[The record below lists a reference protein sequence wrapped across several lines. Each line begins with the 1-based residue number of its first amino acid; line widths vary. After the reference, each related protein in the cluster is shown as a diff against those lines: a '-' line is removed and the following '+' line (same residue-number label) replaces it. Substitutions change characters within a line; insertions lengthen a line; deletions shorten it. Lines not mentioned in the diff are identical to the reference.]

1 MSDSLKGGATHPP
14 ASEPGAGHSG
24 ACLPE
29 VSLSGADHPRAGH
42 PGGGRADGGHP
53 DSAEPGAA
61 QSSAARAAP
70 ADPADSTASITSNAS
85 NALPVLES
93 PFVDSLGVQLVSAAD
108 GASEVVLP
116 LASSHMNTWAV
127 AHGGVTMTLA
137 DVALA
142 MAARSLA
149 GNGVGVVTVEM
160 KVNFMQPGRGEL
172 RATARVLHRSTTM
185 AYCEGEIRDSE
196 GHFVAKALGTFK
208 YMRRLAVGR
217 EVTQQRLRSDPSAKP
232 GPSDG

>member
-1 MSDSLKGGATHPP
+1 
-14 ASEPGAGHSG
+14 
-24 ACLPE
+24 
-29 VSLSGADHPRAGH
+29 
-42 PGGGRADGGHP
+42 
-53 DSAEPGAA
+53 
-61 QSSAARAAP
+61 
-70 ADPADSTASITSNAS
+70 
-85 NALPVLES
+85 
-93 PFVDSLGVQLVSAAD
+93 
-108 GASEVVLP
+108 
-116 LASSHMNTWAV
+116 MNTWDV

-149 GNGVGVVTVEM
+149 GDGVGVVTVEM

-196 GHFVAKALGTFK
+196 GHFVGKALGTFK

-217 EVTQQRLRSDPSAKP
+217 DVTRQRLRSDPSAKP

>member
-1 MSDSLKGGATHPP
+1 MTDSQKAGAGQ
-14 ASEPGAGHSG
+14 PGAGH
-24 ACLPE
+24 
-29 VSLSGADHPRAGH
+29 
-42 PGGGRADGGHP
+42 
-53 DSAEPGAA
+53 PGAGDPGEGRDA
-61 QSSAARAAP
+61 SAP
-70 ADPADSTASITSNAS
+70 AATVAP

-93 PFVDSLGVQLVSAAD
+93 PFVDHLGVQLVSAAD
-108 GASEVVLP
+108 GVSEVVLP
-116 LASSHMNTWAV
+116 LAPDHMNTWAV

-149 GNGVGVVTVEM
+149 GDGVGVVTVEM

-217 EVTQQRLRSDPSAKP
+217 EVTHQRLRSDPSAKP

>member
-1 MSDSLKGGATHPP
+1 MTS
-14 ASEPGAGHSG
+14 
-24 ACLPE
+24 
-29 VSLSGADHPRAGH
+29 PRKSA
-42 PGGGRADGGHP
+42 AA
-53 DSAEPGAA
+53 SAEQP
-61 QSSAARAAP
+61 
-70 ADPADSTASITSNAS
+70 I
-85 NALPVLES
+85 LES
-93 PFVDSLGVQLVSAAD
+93 PFVDHLGLRLVSAAD
-108 GASEVVLP
+108 GASEVMLP
-116 LASSHMNTWAV
+116 LAHDHMNTWDV

-149 GNGVGVVTVEM
+149 DDGVGVVTVEM

-172 RATARVLHRSTTM
+172 RAHARVLHRSTTM

-217 EVTQQRLRSDPSAKP
+217 DVKLQRLRSDPSATP

>member
-1 MSDSLKGGATHPP
+1 MTDSQKEG
-14 ASEPGAGHSG
+14 S
-24 ACLPE
+24 
-29 VSLSGADHPRAGH
+29 GH
-42 PGGGRADGGHP
+42 PGSGHP
-53 DSAEPGAA
+53 AA
-61 QSSAARAAP
+61 TPAAPSAAP
-70 ADPADSTASITSNAS
+70 
-85 NALPVLES
+85 NALAVLES
-93 PFVDSLGVQLVSAAD
+93 PFVDHLGVQLVSAAD
-108 GASEVVLP
+108 GVSEVVLP
-116 LASSHMNTWAV
+116 LAPDHMNTWAV

-142 MAARSLA
+142 MAARETA
-149 GNGVGVVTVEM
+149 GDGVGVVTVEM

-172 RATARVLHRSTTM
+172 RASGRVLHRSTTM

-217 EVTQQRLRSDPSAKP
+217 EVTHQRLRSDPSAKP

>member
-1 MSDSLKGGATHPP
+1 MNESQHAAPHGGA
-14 ASEPGAGHSG
+14 
-24 ACLPE
+24 
-29 VSLSGADHPRAGH
+29 
-42 PGGGRADGGHP
+42 
-53 DSAEPGAA
+53 
-61 QSSAARAAP
+61 AARP
-70 ADPADSTASITSNAS
+70 TI
-85 NALPVLES
+85 ES
-93 PFVDSLGVQLVSAAD
+93 PFVDHLGVRVVSAAD

-116 LASSHMNTWAV
+116 LAPDHLNTWNV

-142 MAARSLA
+142 MAARSLSA
-149 GNGVGVVTVEM
+149 DGIGVVTIEM

-172 RATARVLHRSTTM
+172 RATGRVLHRSTTM

-217 EVTQQRLRSDPSAKP
+217 DVVQQRLRTDPAAKP

>member
-1 MSDSLKGGATHPP
+1 MPQD
-14 ASEPGAGHSG
+14 
-24 ACLPE
+24 
-29 VSLSGADHPRAGH
+29 PR
-42 PGGGRADGGHP
+42 
-53 DSAEPGAA
+53 
-61 QSSAARAAP
+61 
-70 ADPADSTASITSNAS
+70 DPVI
-85 NALPVLES
+85 ES
-93 PFVDSLGVQLVSAAD
+93 PFVDNLGVQLIKAAD
-108 GASEVVLP
+108 GASEVAMP
-116 LASSHMNTWAV
+116 LASGHLNTWGI

-149 GNGVGVVTVEM
+149 GDGMGVVTVEM

-172 RATARVLHRSTTM
+172 RAFGRVLHRSTTM

-217 EVTQQRLRSDPSAKP
+217 DIVQQKLRSDPAAKP
-232 GPSDG
+232 GPSDA

>member
-1 MSDSLKGGATHPP
+1 MTDSQKEGAGD
-14 ASEPGAGHSG
+14 PGAG
-24 ACLPE
+24 L
-29 VSLSGADHPRAGH
+29 
-42 PGGGRADGGHP
+42 
-53 DSAEPGAA
+53 PGAGLPGPTH
-61 QSSAARAAP
+61 SAATPATPRAAP
-70 ADPADSTASITSNAS
+70 TALA
-85 NALPVLES
+85 VLES
-93 PFVDSLGVQLVSAAD
+93 PFVDHLGVQLVSAAD
-108 GASEVVLP
+108 GVSEVVLP
-116 LASSHMNTWAV
+116 LAPDHMNTWAV

-149 GNGVGVVTVEM
+149 GDGVGVVTVEM

-172 RATARVLHRSTTM
+172 RASARVLHRSTTM

-217 EVTQQRLRSDPSAKP
+217 DVTHQRLRSDPSAKP